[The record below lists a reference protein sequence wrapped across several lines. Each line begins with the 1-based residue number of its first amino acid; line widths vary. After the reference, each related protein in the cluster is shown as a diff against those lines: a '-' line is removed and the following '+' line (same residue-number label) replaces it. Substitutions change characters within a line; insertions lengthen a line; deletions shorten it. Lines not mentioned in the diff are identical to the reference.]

1 MSKRD
6 YYEVLGVD
14 RNTPADEIKKAY
26 RKMAIKYHPDKNP
39 GDKAA
44 EDKFKEAA
52 EAYDV
57 LSDNE
62 KRQRYNQYGHQGVN
76 GGFSGGNVNVEDI
89 FEHFGDIFGGRSP
102 FGGGFEDFFETG
114 TRGRARRVNRGT
126 DLRIKLKLTLE
137 EISNGVEKKI
147 KVKKQVPCNVCD
159 GTGAKDRNAVQTCLQ
174 CAGSGKVRK
183 VTNTFIG
190 QMQTVTTC
198 PRCHGEGRVVTSS
211 CKNCNGDGRMIGE
224 EMITMNIP
232 AGVVEGVQLSMSGK
246 GNAPPQGGIPG
257 DLIIVVEEIPHE
269 FLMRDGLNLIYEL
282 YIGFPDACMGTSVE
296 IPTLSGKAKIGIE
309 PGTQSGKIL
318 RLKSKGIPEF
328 NSYDRGD
335 LLVHINVWTPQ
346 NLSSDE
352 KKIISTLRN
361 SSNFFPHPDRS
372 EKNIFEKI
380 RSFFRE

>member
-147 KVKKQVPCNVCD
+147 KVKK
-159 GTGAKDRNAVQTCLQ
+159 
-174 CAGSGKVRK
+174 
-183 VTNTFIG
+183 
-190 QMQTVTTC
+190 
-198 PRCHGEGRVVTSS
+198 
-211 CKNCNGDGRMIGE
+211 
-224 EMITMNIP
+224 
-232 AGVVEGVQLSMSGK
+232 
-246 GNAPPQGGIPG
+246 
-257 DLIIVVEEIPHE
+257 
-269 FLMRDGLNLIYEL
+269 
-282 YIGFPDACMGTSVE
+282 
-296 IPTLSGKAKIGIE
+296 
-309 PGTQSGKIL
+309 
-318 RLKSKGIPEF
+318 
-328 NSYDRGD
+328 
-335 LLVHINVWTPQ
+335 
-346 NLSSDE
+346 
-352 KKIISTLRN
+352 
-361 SSNFFPHPDRS
+361 
-372 EKNIFEKI
+372 
-380 RSFFRE
+380 